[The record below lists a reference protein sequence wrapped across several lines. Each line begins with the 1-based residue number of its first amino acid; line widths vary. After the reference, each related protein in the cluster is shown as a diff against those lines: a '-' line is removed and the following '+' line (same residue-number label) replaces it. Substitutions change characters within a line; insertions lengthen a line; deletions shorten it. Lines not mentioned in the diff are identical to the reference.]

1 MFSNYLKIAWRNL
14 LRNRNYSLINIIGL
28 AVGLACVMLIALY
41 LKNEL
46 SYDDFHPDGDR
57 IYRMALE
64 RKYPGRSRSYAI
76 IPHSFAGAVKNDLA
90 GVEDACRL
98 FYFQGFNML
107 YRVNDQS
114 YEETFN
120 MWADSNFFKLFGIEL
135 LFGDPDQALTKPQ
148 SVVLTESTARKLFG
162 NTDPVGQVL
171 ELPQGQNNLTVS
183 GVCQDIPENSH
194 LKFNMLTSASSL
206 GQFLATPNYLGFSS
220 YTYLKLTEGTDP
232 SRLESELPDLVTK
245 YVSGPVL
252 NQYGVNYQE
261 YQQQGNGYVY
271 FLQPLQGI
279 YLDSNLEAEIKP
291 PGSRQRIYFF
301 GAIAFLILVIACI
314 NFMNLATAKS
324 AGRAREVG
332 IRKTLGSE
340 RRQIAMQFLL
350 EAIIISLTAAAL
362 AWAIDSL
369 VLPYFNLLTGKAF
382 VVSDLFTPGF
392 ITLLIGL
399 GILAGLLAGS
409 YPAFALSSFRPVEV
423 LHSKLMQRTKGG
435 GLRNAL
441 VVFQFGISVFL
452 IICSLLV
459 YKQWIFTQNKDLGF
473 DKESLITLQGAGG
486 MSYQEEETFKKEVE
500 RMSGV
505 KAVSG
510 CNSQPGQQ
518 YFGMSFKP
526 QGATDMTTGSGLIVD
541 EGYIEC
547 MAMEMKEGRSFSK
560 EFNDSLSI
568 VINEAAVKEMELE
581 DPIGKKLIS
590 NDDFLNSTEGQND
603 IYTIVGVVKDFHF
616 QSLHHVISP
625 LFFVHNQK
633 SNVPGVDGLITVRLS
648 GQNVNT
654 TLESIG
660 RLWQEMQ
667 PDVPFRYS
675 FLDKDWAVLYENEI
689 TTRRIFQIF
698 TGLAIFIACLG
709 LLALAAFTAERRHK
723 EIGIRKI
730 LGASTGNL
738 VALLSS
744 DFLKLVFIAI
754 LIASPLAWYA
764 MDSWLQNF
772 AYRIAIGPG
781 IFLLAAA
788 MALLIAFFTVSFQSI
803 RAALGNPM
811 KALRTE

>member
-28 AVGLACVMLIALY
+28 AVGLACVMLIAIY
-41 LKNEL
+41 LRDEL
-46 SYDDFHPDGDR
+46 SYDKFHPDGDR

-64 RKYPGRSRSYAI
+64 RKYPGRSRKYAI
-76 IPHSFAGAVKNDLA
+76 IPPSYAEAVKDEFA
-90 GVEDACRL
+90 SVEDACRL

-107 YRVNDQS
+107 YKVNDQN
-114 YEETFN
+114 YEEQYN
-120 MWADSNFFKLFGIEL
+120 MWADSNFFSMFGVRL
-135 LFGDPDQALTKPQ
+135 LNGDVEKALTKPQ
-148 SVVLTESTARKLFG
+148 SVVLTKSIAQKLFG
-162 NTDPVGQVL
+162 ESDPIGKTL
-171 ELPQGQNNLTVS
+171 EFPQAQNNLNVT
-183 GVCQDIPENSH
+183 GVCEDLPENSH

-206 GQFLATPNYLGFSS
+206 GQFLTIPNYLNFSA
-220 YTYLKLTEGTDP
+220 YTYLKLTEGSDP
-232 SRLESELPDLVTK
+232 DALEKQFPDLVTK

-252 NQYGVNYQE
+252 NQFGVNYQE
-261 YQQQGNGYVY
+261 YQQQGNGYRY
-271 FLQPLQGI
+271 FLQPLPSI
-279 YLDSNLEAEIKP
+279 YLDSNVEAEIKP

-301 GAIAFLILVIACI
+301 TAIAFLILIIACI

-340 RRQIAMQFLL
+340 RIQIAGQFLL
-350 EAIIISLTAAAL
+350 EAVIISLAAAGL
-362 AWAIDSL
+362 AWIADVL
-369 VLPYFNLLTGKAF
+369 VLPSFNSLTGKSFAMA
-382 VVSDLFTPGF
+382 DLLTFQFLG
-392 ITLLIGL
+392 LLIGL
-399 GILAGLLAGS
+399 GIFAGILAGS
-409 YPAFALSSFRPVEV
+409 YPAFSLSAFRPVEV
-423 LHSKLMQRTKGG
+423 LQSKLMQRTKGG
-435 GLRNAL
+435 GLRNVL

-473 DKESLITLQGAGG
+473 EKESLITLQGAGG
-486 MSYQEEETFKKEVE
+486 MNYQQEETFKKEVA
-500 RMSGV
+500 RMPGV

-547 MAMEMKEGRSFSK
+547 MEMQIKEGRSFSK

-568 VINEAAVKEMELE
+568 VINEAAVREMEIQ
-581 DPIGKKLIS
+581 DPIGKKLIT
-590 NDDFLNSTEGQND
+590 NDNFLNSTEGQND
-603 IYTIVGVVKDFHF
+603 IYTIVGVVEDFHF

-633 SNVPGVDGLITVRLS
+633 SNVPGVDGLITVRLT
-648 GQNVNT
+648 GQNMNS

-660 RLWQEMQ
+660 TLWQEMQ
-667 PDVPFRYS
+667 PEVPFRYS
-675 FLDKDWAVLYENEI
+675 FLDKDWAVLYEKEI

-698 TGLAIFIACLG
+698 TTLAIFIACLG
-709 LLALAAFTAERRHK
+709 LLALAAFTAERRTK

-730 LGASTGNL
+730 LGASTSNL

-744 DFLKLVFIAI
+744 DFLKLVLVAI
-754 LIASPLAWYA
+754 IIASPLAWYT
-764 MDSWLQNF
+764 MNNWLENF
-772 AYRIAIGPG
+772 AYRIDIGIG
-781 IFLLAAA
+781 IFLLASFI
-788 MALLIAFFTVSFQSI
+788 ALLIAFLTVSFQSI
-803 RAALGNPM
+803 RAALGSPM